1 MIRTARSSIGS
12 GTCTSHRINSSD
24 QRPRISLEG
33 KPRYKVE
40 VTTHTYAHSLIC
52 DPQNRLGRNG
62 GAAELKAHPFFHG
75 VDWSQ
80 LRRIRAPFE
89 PKLQSN
95 VDTQYFPIDEI
106 PQVDNSAQLRAQ
118 TEAGMANSLNGGEE
132 ASMSLPF
139 IGYTYKRFD
148 AFRGS

>member
-1 MIRTARSSIGS
+1 MF
-12 GTCTSHRINSSD
+12 
-24 QRPRISLEG
+24 
-33 KPRYKVE
+33 
-40 VTTHTYAHSLIC
+40 SLIC
-52 DPQNRLGRNG
+52 DHQNRIGRVH

-75 VDWSQ
+75 VQWDG
-80 LRRIRAPFE
+80 LRKIRAPFE

-106 PQVDNSAQLRAQ
+106 PQVDNAAQLRAQ
-118 TEAGMANSLNGGEE
+118 TEANLQHTGDESTL
-132 ASMSLPF
+132 SLPF